1 MRILLWGTYD
11 TGKPRIRILR
21 DGLRGTPEVEL
32 QEIHASVWEGIEDK
46 SQIKGLVHRIRILTR
61 WLLSYPALAW
71 RLLRAPRPDMLLIS
85 YPGLVDVFVALAIA
99 RARRIPIVWDVF
111 LSLYDTICEDR
122 RLIAPGSLTGKL
134 LKATEKAAL
143 GAANVI
149 FMDTHAHAR
158 RIEHLF
164 GLGNG
169 SCGSVWVGAET
180 EHFSSSLLAS
190 RTGARPR
197 SEEH

>member
-1 MRILLWGTYD
+1 
-11 TGKPRIRILR
+11 
-21 DGLRGTPEVEL
+21 
-32 QEIHASVWEGIEDK
+32 
-46 SQIKGLVHRIRILTR
+46 
-61 WLLSYPALAW
+61 
-71 RLLRAPRPDMLLIS
+71 MLLIS

-143 GAANVI
+143 GAAHVI
-149 FMDTHAHAR
+149 FMDTHAHTR
-158 RIEHLF
+158 LIEHLF

-169 SCGSVWVGAET
+169 SRGSAWVVERGRDHVRAHT
-180 EHFSSSLLAS
+180 TTATIVS
-190 RTGARPR
+190 RI
-197 SEEH
+197 